1 MKEWPLGGGRREGG
15 VLMLYPRSNN
25 DGMVRHSYRLVVTRL
40 GSTLILSRRST
51 ESGA

>member
-25 DGMVRHSYRLVVTRL
+25 DGMVRHSYRLVVT
-40 GSTLILSRRST
+40 
-51 ESGA
+51 